1 MLELVI
7 VPDNILHQKS
17 QEVKTVNKNTQQF
30 IDDML
35 KTMYHN
41 KGVGL
46 AAVQVGV
53 LKKII
58 VIDMQELKEEDE
70 EIRPEGFYP
79 LHIINPEI
87 TEKSIEKTFAKEG
100 CLSLPEQFIELDRS
114 EKITVKYLDYNGN
127 LQILE
132 ADGWLARAIQHEVD
146 HLYGKL
152 IIDHLSIIKKDV
164 VIRKLT
170 RVKKSQEQL

>member
-1 MLELVI
+1 MPEVYYLV
-7 VPDNILHQKS
+7 
-17 QEVKTVNKNTQQF
+17 
-30 IDDML
+30 
-35 KTMYHN
+35 
-41 KGVGL
+41 
-46 AAVQVGV
+46 
-53 LKKII
+53 
-58 VIDMQELKEEDE
+58 
-70 EIRPEGFYP
+70 
-79 LHIINPEI
+79 
-87 TEKSIEKTFAKEG
+87 
-100 CLSLPEQFIELDRS
+100 FIEGL
-114 EKITVKYLDYNGN
+114 KITVKYLDYNGN